1 MPLLNVHISQAG
13 YETDDVKL
21 QNIDFSIQKGELIG
35 LIGANG
41 AGKSTTIK
49 SILGLMPYME
59 GELDKED
66 CVTISYLPE
75 RPIFY
80 DELTLQEHIDFIASV
95 EQLTGEEIE
104 ERVNPLLKLFKMDQH
119 IHSLPQTYSK
129 GMQQKADDSS
139 SQHEE

>member
-41 AGKSTTIK
+41 AGESTTIK

-66 CVTISYLPE
+66 SVTISYLPE